1 MRRMSFRP
9 SRCLLALLAAASLS
23 FGSCATIA
31 GTAVSPITG
40 GVDLCR
46 EGVQPHQWYWMP
58 FAFVGG
64 AVAGPFIAIYNGLSY
79 DPSVFRN
86 FGAYWNN
93 FEDVFRPFH
102 MIKKR

>member
-46 EGVQPHQWYWMP
+46 EGVPQGQWYWMP
-58 FAFVGG
+58 FAFLGG
-64 AVAGPFIAIYNGLSY
+64 AISGPFVALYNGVSY
-79 DPSVFRN
+79 DVTVFRN
-86 FGAYWNN
+86 FGAYWHG
-93 FEDVFRPFH
+93 FGDVFRPFH
-102 MIKKR
+102 MISKK